1 MMRPIIRGSAI
12 AVLCIAVVAPTSSR
26 AAADAT
32 ANMDVVVA
40 QSIEPLMQRYG
51 IPGMAVGIA
60 AQGRHKVYDYG
71 VASKATGRPVTGQT
85 LFEIGSLSKAFTA
98 TLAAYAQVSG
108 RLSLSDVASKYLP
121 SLRGSAFD
129 RVTLLDLGTHTA
141 GGLPLQVPDG
151 IATTDQ
157 LMAYLQG
164 FNPVYAPGTYRL
176 YSNLGIGLLGIIAAR
191 AMNGDFATLMQ
202 TKLFSALGLRNTYLD
217 VPSARAD
224 SYAQGYTTTDTP
236 TRMRPGVLATEA
248 YGIRSTAGDML
259 RFVEA
264 NMGETS
270 ADMAVPDATLR
281 QAITRT
287 HTGYDRLRTGR

>member
-1 MMRPIIRGSAI
+1 MMRPIIHGIAI
-12 AVLCIAVVAPTSSR
+12 AVLCIAVLAPTNSL
-26 AAADAT
+26 AATDAT
-32 ANMDVVVA
+32 ANMDAVVA
-40 QSIEPLMQRYG
+40 QTIEPLMQRYG

-60 AQGRHKVYDYG
+60 AQGRRKVYDYG

-85 LFEIGSLSKAFTA
+85 LFEIGSLSKTFTA

-164 FNPVYAPGTYRL
+164 FKPTYAPGTYRL
-176 YSNLGIGLLGIIAAR
+176 YSNLSVGMLGIIAAR

-202 TKLFSALGLRNTYLD
+202 TKLFSSLGLRNTYLD

-236 TRMRPGVLATEA
+236 IRMRPGDPRDRGVWNPVDRWRHVAFRRSQ
-248 YGIRSTAGDML
+248 YGGDGRGYGRARRDVAAGGHAHAHWL
-259 RFVEA
+259 
-264 NMGETS
+264 
-270 ADMAVPDATLR
+270 
-281 QAITRT
+281 
-287 HTGYDRLRTGR
+287 